1 MNITNCL
8 SSLPHR
14 MMHFEL
20 DGAGLIPSEEDQPHH
35 PPQPIHEHPI
45 NKHLLR
51 PEMVLKTLSR
61 SDPHLNFTGHLHHE
75 DDRPLTQAV
84 FGLLEASS
92 GHSDH
97 LHFMSNHP
105 ANPIISSLK
114 GSGLTN
120 SASSAALLDPSV
132 QNQGA
137 PLRKSSSAVDWSLL
151 ADVGN
156 EKDAFHQLVERPG
169 AFLEGARKKPTNHF
183 GFSALA
189 LLGTHKDEGLV
200 MNTPSS
206 SSTHS
211 EPHSRVGMF
220 SGLTG
225 SHTHAASPLVAAAS
239 ACLHGS
245 SSSSKMGTV
254 VPSTS
259 SAVSNPLQ
267 PSASTPAIQLKNPL
281 EAANQSAVGGPQEH
295 KHGMLGSVF
304 NRGFLGRPI
313 QRTDEENYRYIMALD
328 R

>member
-1 MNITNCL
+1 
-8 SSLPHR
+8 
-14 MMHFEL
+14 MHFEL
-20 DGAGLIPSEEDQPHH
+20 DAHGLIPSEEDQPHH
-35 PPQPIHEHPI
+35 PPQPILDHPI

-51 PEMVLKTLSR
+51 PEMVLKTLSM

-75 DDRPLTQAV
+75 EDRPLTQAV

-92 GHSDH
+92 ACSDH
-97 LHFMSNHP
+97 LHPMSGHP

-114 GSGLTN
+114 GSTLAN

-151 ADVGN
+151 DLGREN
-156 EKDAFHQLVERPG
+156 GKDAFHQLVERPG
-169 AFLEGARKKPTNHF
+169 AFLEGAKKKPTNHY
-183 GFSALA
+183 GFAALS

-206 SSTHS
+206 STHS
-211 EPHSRVGMF
+211 DPTHSRTGMF
-220 SGLTG
+220 SGLSG
-225 SHTHAASPLVAAAS
+225 NHAAAASPLVAAAS
-239 ACLHGS
+239 ACIHGS
-245 SSSSKMGTV
+245 SSSSKMGAV
-254 VPSTS
+254 IPSTS
-259 SAVSNPLQ
+259 SVVSNPLQ

-281 EAANQSAVGGPQEH
+281 EGVNQAAVGAQPEH

-313 QRTDEENYRYIMALD
+313 QRSDEESYRYIMALD